1 LEYVDIDKDLVRPW
15 FNALVEQYA
24 IGQDGSYFATM
35 ISTIAFPQGWRGS
48 ISALFLGQKGQMLK
62 K

>member
-35 ISTIAFPQGWRGS
+35 ISTIAFPQG
-48 ISALFLGQKGQMLK
+48 
-62 K
+62 